1 MNDDHQYESDVVAFN
16 EKQIKK
22 FMIDT
27 YPKGYIRNPHQYDVI
42 AKDYINI
49 MKKYLRS
56 SMWYLSKTNDNHY
69 YIDMTNLRADFNYRY
84 GSRKSQKW
92 WLYTLMKQF
101 PLWKQITRGYSNQHS
116 NVLTKVEPIPTILQ
130 HMLKNN
136 NIEHPEDNPSNHY
149 MLKQQ
154 IKDDLT
160 DIVPISTKSLN
171 NYIKDCANRL
181 QDHTL
186 SKKQRNTISKN
197 QVKANEIQYL
207 TDYYAVG
214 GLPHHKNED
223 TEQIWGRTYYK
234 GLNLQT
240 QHKTLREAALGKC
253 NSYDIKSSVFSFY
266 CNWFVQHL
274 GRTHEDI
281 RGSMIYQCV
290 NDKKMMRKTL
300 ATECLTDTQT
310 DPESKISMIKRS
322 INAIGFG
329 AMLGNGYYDGNT
341 QWQEGAVRDVIWHKG
356 DYERFKNHWM
366 VKTLLEE
373 IKMLSAEM
381 SAKYKPALQQQWEN
395 RDSTLPKKLFKSNGR
410 MNKSVFMAYLY
421 QNAEADFMNQVYDW
435 IHNRYDGEMNILL
448 RVHDGFYTDKQFN
461 QTELN
466 GWMQMQGFQ
475 YQTFEHNLVT
485 DYKPKHNDWE
495 HRQFIQKEE
504 QLAQQYTE
512 KRYGY

>member
-1 MNDDHQYESDVVAFN
+1 MNNDHHTESDIVAFN
-16 EKQIKK
+16 ENQIKK

-42 AKDYINI
+42 AKDYIKV
-49 MKKYLRS
+49 MKQYLRY
-56 SMWYLSKTNDNHY
+56 SMWYLSKTNSHHY
-69 YIDMTNLRADFNYRY
+69 YIDMTDLRQNFNYRY
-84 GSRKSQKW
+84 GPRKEQQW

-101 PLWKQITRGYSNQHS
+101 PFWQQVTRGYSNQHS
-116 NVLTKVEPIPTILQ
+116 NVLTKIEPIPTILQ
-130 HMLKNN
+130 HMINNKNT
-136 NIEHPEDNPSNHY
+136 EHPEEHPDKHWI
-149 MLKQQ
+149 LKRHVDQDQ
-154 IKDDLT
+154 A
-160 DIVPISTKSLN
+160 DIVPIDTKSLD

-181 QDHTL
+181 NNHTL
-186 SKKQRNTISKN
+186 SEKARKRISKN
-197 QVKANEIQYL
+197 QVKANEIQHL

-214 GLPHHKNED
+214 GIPHYKNEH
-223 TEQIWGRTYYK
+223 TEKIWGRTYYS

-240 QHKTLREAALGKC
+240 QHKMLREAALGKC
-253 NSYDIKSSVFSFY
+253 NHYDIKSSVFSFY
-266 CNWFVQHL
+266 CNWFVEHL

-281 RGSMIYQCV
+281 RSSMIYQCV

-300 ATECLTDTQT
+300 ATECLTHTQT

-341 QWQEGAVRDVIWHKG
+341 KWQEGAVRDIIWHKG

-381 SAKYKPALQQQWEN
+381 IAKYKPALQQQWEN
-395 RDSTLPKKLFKSNGR
+395 GDTALPKKLFKGNGR

-435 IHNRYDGEMNILL
+435 IDDRYDGKLNILL
-448 RVHDGFYTDKQFN
+448 RVHDGFYTDKQIN
-461 QTELN
+461 QAELT
-466 GWMQMQGFQ
+466 GHMQMQGYP
-475 YQTFEHNLVT
+475 YQVFEHNEVT
-485 DYKPKHNDWE
+485 EYLPKQNNQE
-495 HRQFIQKEE
+495 HRQFIQREE
-504 QLAQQYTE
+504 QLATQYQE
-512 KRYGY
+512 KRYGD